1 MRHTHQPKCQV
12 LFERSHLFSGSGVG
26 ALSIKSFRHGEALYA
41 VGSARYRVNDDCYLV
56 LNQGQE
62 YTITIDAKRPVE
74 SFCLFFAAALA
85 DDVYRSFTTTTEKL
99 VDDPAYVMT
108 TPIQF
113 FERTYRHDD
122 TLSPALQRLRLS
134 YPHYCHDSHWLEE
147 NAHGVMAKL
156 ITVHHAIQ
164 TEVATLSAVRAST
177 RAELYRRL
185 YWARDFI
192 AASFDQP
199 ITLDEIASVA
209 CLSPNHFLRSFKEL
223 FHVTP
228 HQYLTEQRL
237 ARACQLLQ
245 CSDKSIIEICFDVG
259 FQSVGSF
266 SELFRRR
273 IGSSP
278 AQFRQ
283 QKR

>member
-1 MRHTHQPKCQV
+1 MSHIRQPKCQV
-12 LFERSHLFSGSGVG
+12 LFERSQLFSGSGAG
-26 ALSIKSFRHGEALYA
+26 ALSIKSFRYGEAHYA
-41 VGSARYRVNDDCYLV
+41 VGSARYRVNDECYLV
-56 LNQGQE
+56 LNQGQA

-122 TLSPALQRLRLS
+122 TLSPALQRLRLC

-147 NAHGVMAKL
+147 NAHDVMANL
-156 ITVHHAIQ
+156 IAVHHAIQ

-237 ARACQLLQ
+237 AQACQLLQ
-245 CSDKSIIEICFDVG
+245 CSDKPIIEIAFDVG
-259 FQSVGSF
+259 FQSVGAF
-266 SELFRRR
+266 SGLFRRR
-273 IGSSP
+273 IGASP